1 MSDPEAKELTKWGLQ
16 STLDGNAKF
25 HRNCDW
31 NLKIIQAFK
40 HFPFYTNPL
49 SGTDTNPVL
58 EITTTKRNS
67 RIDFIQ
73 SDLTKRIHVR
83 TDPKPLPLCMKDMSN
98 LKMNCNLCLIHILMR
113 NIAAQIGLTRGK
125 NIAHPPPNLALIHYS
140 SASAYE
146 RPRSRT
152 NRFTNRIV
160 CLLQRTYEIQGTNF
174 TELQS
179 NNQRLAQP
187 VDNIGVNSDM
197 ES

>member
-1 MSDPEAKELTKWGLQ
+1 MRERLLDVRKLFAQ
-16 STLDGNAKF
+16 SNRAVEWVSEG
-25 HRNCDW
+25 
-31 NLKIIQAFK
+31 
-40 HFPFYTNPL
+40 
-49 SGTDTNPVL
+49 
-58 EITTTKRNS
+58 
-67 RIDFIQ
+67 
-73 SDLTKRIHVR
+73 
-83 TDPKPLPLCMKDMSN
+83 MKASESFN
-98 LKMNCNLCLIHILMR
+98 KQLNV
-113 NIAAQIGLTRGK
+113 T
-125 NIAHPPPNLALIHYS
+125 HYS

-160 CLLQRTYEIQGTNF
+160 CLLQRTYEIQGTNEGTNF

>member
-73 SDLTKRIHVR
+73 SDLTKRIH
-83 TDPKPLPLCMKDMSN
+83 
-98 LKMNCNLCLIHILMR
+98 
-113 NIAAQIGLTRGK
+113 
-125 NIAHPPPNLALIHYS
+125 HYS

-160 CLLQRTYEIQGTNF
+160 CLLQRTYEIQGTNEGTNF

>member
-73 SDLTKRIHVR
+73 SDLTKRIH
-83 TDPKPLPLCMKDMSN
+83 
-98 LKMNCNLCLIHILMR
+98 
-113 NIAAQIGLTRGK
+113 ALTSLNSKATIRGWPSLLT
-125 NIAHPPPNLALIHYS
+125 ILALTPTWNPNHLPIPS
-140 SASAYE
+140 P
-146 RPRSRT
+146 RPTVS
-152 NRFTNRIV
+152 I
-160 CLLQRTYEIQGTNF
+160 
-174 TELQS
+174 
-179 NNQRLAQP
+179 P
-187 VDNIGVNSDM
+187 VT
-197 ES
+197 

>member
-1 MSDPEAKELTKWGLQ
+1 MGLARLRSADSTQASRYKW
-16 STLDGNAKF
+16 
-25 HRNCDW
+25 
-31 NLKIIQAFK
+31 
-40 HFPFYTNPL
+40 
-49 SGTDTNPVL
+49 
-58 EITTTKRNS
+58 
-67 RIDFIQ
+67 
-73 SDLTKRIHVR
+73 
-83 TDPKPLPLCMKDMSN
+83 
-98 LKMNCNLCLIHILMR
+98 
-113 NIAAQIGLTRGK
+113 
-125 NIAHPPPNLALIHYS
+125 HYS

-160 CLLQRTYEIQGTNF
+160 CLLQRTYEIQGTNEGTNF